1 MGAPSSQVQSS
12 QSSAPAGKGASASP
26 GSQPMGKGSMSATSG
41 QPTMGQPN
49 TNSNTGL
56 GMVNPTIAAPSDK
69 QTNGNPYPNTV
80 GQMDTFA
87 GSSNNQ
93 PTFNNAMGKNGGG
106 NQGMGK
112 GVGSSNPNQPNP
124 SGPQGPVSY

>member
-26 GSQPMGKGSMSATSG
+26 SSQPMGKGSMSATSG

-56 GMVNPTIAAPSDK
+56 GMANPTMIAQNDG
-69 QTNGNPYPNTV
+69 QTSGNPYPNTV
-80 GQMDTFA
+80 GQMNAPAVMD
-87 GSSNNQ
+87 NQ
-93 PTFNNAMGKNGGG
+93 PKT
-106 NQGMGK
+106 NQSNFGGK
-112 GVGSSNPNQPNP
+112 GKGA
-124 SGPQGPVSY
+124 